1 MEIIAD
7 LDHVGVGVRDLASA
21 ARTYERLGFTL
32 TPYACHAGA
41 VAPGGPTVPRA
52 TGNRCAMLKEG
63 YIELIAIV
71 DPALPSGDMAKRI
84 AEREGGHIAAF
95 GCAETKAADALLRA
109 AGFTSRGSLYLERM
123 VDTPEGKTLAKFE
136 RVPVAP
142 HETPEGVVFYIKH
155 LTRAALWQPQFLSH
169 PNGALALSEVLFHV
183 ADLDEAATRYAR
195 FFGLTPTSF
204 GGTRRF
210 AFPYGAL
217 VLSGAAGLPHAN
229 AAPAPSI
236 AGITVKTSS
245 IAAVQRLLDAAADE
259 SGVTYDHAKSRIVV
273 APESAHGV
281 CLSFEQ
287 A

>member
-1 MEIIAD
+1 MAIVTD
-7 LDHVGVGVRDLASA
+7 LDHVGVGVRDLAAA

-32 TPYACHAGA
+32 TPYARHAGA
-41 VAPGGPTVPRA
+41 VEPGGPTVPRA
-52 TGNRCAMLKEG
+52 TGNRCAMLNEG
-63 YIELIAIV
+63 YIELIAVV
-71 DPALPSGDMAKRI
+71 DPSLPSGGMYAHI
-84 AEREGGHIAAF
+84 AGREGGHIAAF
-95 GCAETKAADALLRA
+95 GCAETKAADAYLRG

-123 VDTPEGKTLAKFE
+123 VDTPEGKVLAKFE

-169 PNGALALSEVLFHV
+169 ANGALALSEILFHV
-183 ADLDEAATRYAR
+183 ADLNEAAARYAR
-195 FFGLTPTSF
+195 FFDLTPTGS
-204 GGTRRF
+204 GGTRRLV
-210 AFPYGAL
+210 FPCGAL
-217 VLSGAAGLPHAN
+217 VLSDAAGVPRAN

-245 IAAVQRLLDAAADE
+245 IAAVRRLLDAAADE
-259 SGVTYDHAKSRIVV
+259 SGVTYDHAQSRIVV
-273 APESAHGV
+273 APESAHGI